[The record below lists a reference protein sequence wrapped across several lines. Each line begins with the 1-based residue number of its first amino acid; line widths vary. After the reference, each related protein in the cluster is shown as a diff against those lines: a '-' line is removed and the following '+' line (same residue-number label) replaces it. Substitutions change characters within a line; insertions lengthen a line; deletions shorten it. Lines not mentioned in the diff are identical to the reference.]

1 MIILLIGSLGQ
12 LGNEFKN
19 FFQTNNYQF
28 YESDLPTL
36 DISNLDDVLEAF
48 SEIKPE
54 VVINCSAYN
63 FVDKAE
69 EDHWSPI
76 KVNTIGVQNLA
87 YACEKYNSFL
97 VHFSTDYVF
106 DGEKPSQYVEDDE
119 PNPINFYGMSKFL
132 GEQAIQDILDSYLI
146 FRVSWLYGFGT
157 QNFLIKFL
165 HWIEET
171 DTVRIAID
179 EISVPTSTL
188 TVVNA
193 VIKALEEGLCGLY
206 HLTNSGYA
214 SRYEWALE
222 IKKNLGLRIN
232 ITPANAEEFK
242 LPARRPKF
250 SAMSNKKISDDLN
263 IEIPSWREEL
273 ERFLKICKS
282 F

>member
-1 MIILLIGSLGQ
+1 MKILLTGSLGQ
-12 LGNEFKN
+12 LGSEFKN
-19 FFQTNNYQF
+19 YFQTNNYQF

-36 DISNLDDVLEAF
+36 DIFNLDEVLEAF
-48 SEIKPE
+48 SKIKPDI
-54 VVINCSAYN
+54 VINCSAYN

-69 EDHWSPI
+69 EDRWNPI

-87 YACEKYNSFL
+87 YAAEKYNSFL

-106 DGEKPSQYVEDDE
+106 DGEKPTQYVEDDE
-119 PNPINFYGMSKFL
+119 PNPINFYGMSKYL

-171 DTVRIAID
+171 DTIRVAID

-193 VIKALEEGLCGLY
+193 VIKALDEGLCGLY

-232 ITPANAEEFK
+232 ITPANADEFK

-250 SAMSNKKISDDLN
+250 SAMSNKKISNDLN
-263 IEIPSWREEL
+263 IEIPSWRDEL
-273 ERFLKICKS
+273 KKFLKICKG